1 MATRCAD
8 QKVVMTRS
16 ARVSLIQNVFVA
28 TLSDSRRFEQSDLQ
42 KMAYMLFRA
51 GVLAHEV
58 SFEWRSGSR
67 MLTAGQKIG
76 LSSEMRRLEHK
87 GQRDL
92 VIAA

>member
-16 ARVSLIQNVFVA
+16 ACVSLIQTVFVA
-28 TLSDSRRFEQSDLQ
+28 TLSDSRRIEQPDLR
-42 KMAYMLFRA
+42 KLAYSLSRA
-51 GVLAHEV
+51 GVLAQEV
-58 SFEWRSGSR
+58 NFEWRPGFR